1 MAFEAISGSRLSH
14 SSVRKVTPNIHI
26 IVVIISGII
35 SVIMI
40 VIIIINSDQILN
52 CSVTNHCEFAQLI
65 LDPSV
70 RIMREDNFANFK
82 VNLSCGNTA
91 RQPKLGL
98 VAQSTLPPYNL
109 PQRRCHLSVGNSQ
122 HGCTDLSSHTL
133 GRMSQGGSFE
143 QRGHLSPCQR
153 EREADLSQR

>member
-1 MAFEAISGSRLSH
+1 MQEGERLAFEAISGSRLSH

-26 IVVIISGII
+26 IVVII

-65 LDPSV
+65 LDLSV

-82 VNLSCGNTA
+82 VNLSSGNTA

-98 VAQSTLPPYNL
+98 VLV
-109 PQRRCHLSVGNSQ
+109 HI
-122 HGCTDLSSHTL
+122 
-133 GRMSQGGSFE
+133 
-143 QRGHLSPCQR
+143 
-153 EREADLSQR
+153 